1 MGNLLM
7 VFTFLKKYKVL
18 VLILFLFLLI
28 SILLLTKQQ
37 DSPAV
42 ITTKPKKVLLVE
54 EPKAKILPKLKT
66 KVQEPVP
73 IKVPL
78 LQDTIDFIGKSD
90 LLIYTKPSLEIDEI
104 MQKQKKINTPLK
116 DKYIVEKQED
126 WKIEYEIG
134 LEDAA
139 IQNMKTDGKL
149 KSDMI
154 KGKVRFSTSF

>member
-18 VLILFLFLLI
+18 ALILFLFLLI

-116 DKYIVEKQED
+116 DKYIVEKQEG

-154 KGKVRFSTSF
+154 KGKVGFSTSF

>member
-18 VLILFLFLLI
+18 ALILFLFLLI

-154 KGKVRFSTSF
+154 KGKVGFSTSF

>member
-1 MGNLLM
+1 M

-18 VLILFLFLLI
+18 ALILFLFLLI

-154 KGKVRFSTSF
+154 KGKVGFSTSF